1 MLSSTPHAG
10 LLRDVEHNLLTGE
23 DTRSACCEC
32 IPGAPDYT
40 APYVA
45 PPPVQREDREEEE
58 GEEGEGEKEG
68 DEVRP
73 PWFQAR
79 ACFNYLSIY
88 KWIDKKI

>member
-1 MLSSTPHAG
+1 M
-10 LLRDVEHNLLTGE
+10 EHNLLTGE

-45 PPPVQREDREEEE
+45 PPPVQREDREEEDG
-58 GEEGEGEKEG
+58 GEEGGEGEKEN

-73 PWFQAR
+73 PWVQAR
-79 ACFNYLSIY
+79 ACSIYLSI
-88 KWIDKKI
+88 